1 MNEDEIRC
9 VIAVT
14 AEQIFIGLKMDDN
27 VSSNSEL
34 VTKALV
40 SAKVFHDFAN
50 HFIETGELKKVI

>member
-9 VIAVT
+9 
-14 AEQIFIGLKMDDN
+14 GLKMDDN